1 MAAKVTYREELS
13 NEEEDPESDP
23 EGDTDFE
30 ASD

>member
-1 MAAKVTYREELS
+1 VAAKVTYKEELS
-13 NEEEDPESDP
+13 NEEEDLESDP

>member
-13 NEEEDPESDP
+13 NEEEDFECDP